1 MKMIVRAVCT
11 GDELLDGR
19 VRDLNIWSM
28 GGALSERGLRFDRVV
43 LVDDSMEAIEH
54 AIAHASQGCD
64 LLLVTGGLGPTSDDR
79 TREAIASVMGVELVE
94 DEQVLERLKKRFEER
109 NYPFTENNRKQAT
122 FPAGATVFASEVG
135 SAAGFGVS
143 IGGAVVVSMPGV
155 PRELDWFLERHLD
168 DWLVRAGGA
177 ARPTQLKRSLHF
189 FGIGESQLEDKL
201 SGVDAMC
208 ASRGVQ
214 IAWRADFPTLT
225 VSLFGAAS
233 EEIEAI
239 VAFIEDRAGAYVIGQ
254 DEEGLF
260 ERLAR
265 LLTEAGATVSAAE
278 SCTAGMLA
286 GALTGV
292 PGSSAYIK
300 VSYVTYANEAKAELV
315 GVSTDVLDDFGAV
328 SAQTVCQMASGARSA
343 GKATYGIGI
352 SGIAGPGGGSPEKP
366 VGTVH
371 FALATPAGTYH
382 RQVLLS
388 GRSREKVRE
397 ASVYIA
403 ATLLLWTLEGEEMSD
418 RPVSGPYKEEE
429 VWAKGGI
436 PSPR

>member
-1 MKMIVRAVCT
+1 MIDVVPFLFIHVALELEASDLEGSSDNLVGVCRVDEGG
-11 GDELLDGR
+11 GDDLASFELLEDGVGEPTSPAPR
-19 VRDLNIWSM
+19 EPIAVLVGGEVMW
-28 GGALSERGLRFDRVV
+28 GALEERELEPRVS
-43 LVDDSMEAIEH
+43 LFWEI
-54 AIAHASQGCD
+54 
-64 LLLVTGGLGPTSDDR
+64 LLF
-79 TREAIASVMGVELVE
+79 VELVE
-94 DEQVLERLKKRFEER
+94 DEQLLERLKKRFEER

-208 ASRGVQ
+208 AARGVQ

-233 EEIEAI
+233 EDLEAI

-265 LLTEAGATVSAAE
+265 LLTEAGATVSAA
-278 SCTAGMLA
+278 
-286 GALTGV
+286 
-292 PGSSAYIK
+292 K
-300 VSYVTYANEAKAELV
+300 
-315 GVSTDVLDDFGAV
+315 
-328 SAQTVCQMASGARSA
+328 
-343 GKATYGIGI
+343 
-352 SGIAGPGGGSPEKP
+352 KP
-366 VGTVH
+366 
-371 FALATPAGTYH
+371 
-382 RQVLLS
+382 
-388 GRSREKVRE
+388 
-397 ASVYIA
+397 
-403 ATLLLWTLEGEEMSD
+403 
-418 RPVSGPYKEEE
+418 
-429 VWAKGGI
+429 
-436 PSPR
+436 